1 MDYRE
6 FEVPESLRRQVQ
18 CVWRLRDTAPT
29 AEPQVIY
36 PDGRCEL
43 IVHLAEPMAWWEPD
57 LGWVSQLPVLFAAQ
71 QRVPIRLA
79 ARGPLD
85 CLGVRLQPAASVL
98 IGGVQLAPLRERIIS
113 LDALDRGFARALASA
128 VRLFCVDD
136 EESRFWRLLA
146 TRLDVAHLDPRI
158 EAAIEVLDAAQGQVR
173 IPRVAEL
180 AGMPLRSFQMRFLA
194 SVGLGAKEYARVLR
208 LQAAVR
214 LIDAG
219 RVRLADIAADVGFSD
234 QAHATREL
242 QLLTGLTPARLA
254 KALRDQRNGEQ
265 TLRTAAAFVRGR
277 S

>member
-18 CVWRLRDTAPT
+18 CVWRLSDAAP
-29 AEPQVIY
+29 APEPQVIY

-43 IVHLAEPMAWWEPD
+43 IVHLAEPMAWWEPE
-57 LGWVSQLPVLFAAQ
+57 LGWVPQFPVLFAAQ
-71 QRVPIRLA
+71 QRAPIRLA

-98 IGGVQLAPLRERIIS
+98 IGGVQLATLREQIVALGG
-113 LDALDRGFARALASA
+113 LDGGFARALASA
-128 VRLFCVDD
+128 VQSFCLDD
-136 EESRFWRLLA
+136 DSSLWRLLG
-146 TRLDVAHLDPRI
+146 TRLATADLDARI
-158 EAAIEVLDAAQGQVR
+158 EAAVEVLDAAQGQVR
-173 IPRVAEL
+173 IQRVAEL
-180 AGMPLRSFQMRFLA
+180 AGLPLRSFQMRFLA

-219 RVRLADIAADVGFSD
+219 RVPLADIAADVGFSD

-242 QLLTGLTPARLA
+242 HVLTGLTPARLSR
-254 KALRDQRNGEQ
+254 ALRDQRNGEQ
-265 TLRTAAAFVRGR
+265 TLQTAAAFVRGR
-277 S
+277 N